1 MGTTYIYQQNIWV
14 QGRTSQ
20 IWLLCLTTEIWDV
33 SHMRVISRLNSNKQ
47 AELEQIQNIE
57 FMIIDFR
64 A

>member
-20 IWLLCLTTEIWDV
+20 IWLLCLTAEIWDV